1 METDELIGAT
11 FNFIGKNPPSLLIM
25 GGILLLIIGGAG
37 TATGIQTISYIN
49 WGGGILVLGVLLH
62 IMWLMRGKIRF

>member
-1 METDELIGAT
+1 VEIDELFGAT

-25 GGILLLIIGGAG
+25 GGILLLIGGAG

-49 WGGGILVLGVLLH
+49 WGSGILILGVLLH
-62 IMWLMRGKIRF
+62 IMWLMRGKFRS